1 MMMKAFRISYDLK
14 NTYRVNGIIYSIQ
27 QVPVIKRLFTDDLYA
42 SRGLKIFANILSAAW
57 EIVSAFLGKYLY
69 LLLLVALPA
78 GFYKGAD
85 VGGAAMHILLF
96 LTVIGTFMNT
106 YMFNPTND
114 KYYAM
119 ILMRMDAREYTLSN
133 YLYSSLKVAAGFLP
147 FTIYFGRTWG
157 LNTGLCMLLPFFI
170 TGAKMT
176 AAWLLLLR
184 YEKKGVCM
192 NENLPPKFAWPL
204 TGILLVTAYGLP
216 YAGIMVPMGAFTAM
230 AALGAVTGQYC
241 LYKIMGFGKYR
252 EMYQLI
258 LADKRNAVE
267 MSDIVKKTTEEQS
280 RKMISQDTAITS
292 RKKGFEYFNELFIR
306 RHKKA
311 LWRPARRTACIAA
324 VFIAVLLA
332 AMQMDADVK
341 EAVNRLLLI
350 FLPYF
355 VFIMYA
361 INRGTSFTQILFM
374 NCDHSMLTFAF
385 YKKPEFILKLFRIR
399 LREIIKVNLLPAAV
413 IGTGLALML
422 YVSGGTDNPLN
433 YVILFISILVLSIFF
448 SVHYLTCYYLLQPYN
463 VNTEMKSATY
473 KIIMSGTYIVC
484 FLFMKLR
491 MDTFVFGIVATA
503 FCVLYSSIASLLVY
517 RFASRTF
524 RLRN

>member
-1 MMMKAFRISYDLK
+1 MIKAFRISCDLK

-27 QVPVIKRLFTDDLYA
+27 QIPVIKRLFTDELYA
-42 SRGLKIFANILSAAW
+42 SRGLKIFAGILSAAW

-78 GFYKGAD
+78 GLYKGGDAGS
-85 VGGAAMHILLF
+85 VSMHILLF
-96 LTVIGTFMNT
+96 LTLIGTFMNT
-106 YMFNPTND
+106 YMFDPSND

-119 ILMRMDAREYTLSN
+119 ILMRMDARAYTLSN
-133 YLYSSLKVAAGFLP
+133 YLYTSVKTVVGFLP
-147 FTIYFGRTWG
+147 FTIYFGMKWG
-157 LNTGLCMLLPFFI
+157 TAPALYILLPFFI
-170 TGAKMT
+170 MGAKMT
-176 AAWLLLLR
+176 AAWLLLSR
-184 YEKKGVCM
+184 YERKGICM

-204 TGILLVTAYGLP
+204 TGILLVLAYGLP
-216 YAGIMVPMGAFTAM
+216 YIGITVPAAVISAA
-230 AALGAVTGQYC
+230 AALSLAAGLYC
-241 LYKIMGFGKYR
+241 LTKIMKFGRYR

-267 MSDIVKKTTEEQS
+267 VGEIIHKTTEEQS

-306 RHKKA
+306 RHKRA
-311 LWRPARRTACIAA
+311 LWRPAGRTACIAA
-324 VFIAVLLA
+324 FIIAALLVV
-332 AMQMDADVK
+332 MQVNMEVK
-341 EAVNRLLLI
+341 LAVNRLLLV

-361 INRGTSFTQILFM
+361 INRGTSFTQVLFM

-385 YKKPEFILKLFRIR
+385 YKKPEFILRLFCIR

-413 IGTGLALML
+413 IGTGFALML
-422 YVSGGTDNPLN
+422 YVSGGTDNALN
-433 YVILFISILVLSIFF
+433 YIVLFVSILALSVFF

-463 VNTEMKSATY
+463 VNTELKSATY
-473 KIIMSGTYIVC
+473 RIVMSGTYIVC

-491 MDTFVFGIVATA
+491 MDTFVFGIVTTV
-503 FCVLYSSIASLLVY
+503 FCILYSIIASLLVY
-517 RFASRTF
+517 RFAPRTF